1 MKSTLLMIVKQVVD
15 ITSRLYYHLNAT
27 NMISFKYQ
35 ESRNEAALRS
45 SNLNSNRDSIIE
57 LCCLEEEEDFS
68 HHYHYFIM
76 DFLLEAYYYA
86 FLWQ

>member
-1 MKSTLLMIVKQVVD
+1 MKSTLLMIAKQVVD
-15 ITSRLYYHLNAT
+15 ITIRPYDLLNAT

-35 ESRNEAALRS
+35 ELRNEAALRS
-45 SNLNSNRDSIIE
+45 SNLNLNRDFIIE
-57 LCCLEEEEDFS
+57 LCCVEEEEDFS

-86 FLWQ
+86 SLSQ